1 MILPPFLGLP
11 AFFSMAETSITRALA
26 MEGIKLLTLY
36 VNSFVLVECFMFNCV
51 VCIFELNVD
60 VVIVYNDF
68 KEQGLI
74 LAALYGVVCV
84 LFDG

>member
-1 MILPPFLGLP
+1 MFYVQLCCHNLG
-11 AFFSMAETSITRALA
+11 
-26 MEGIKLLTLY
+26 
-36 VNSFVLVECFMFNCV
+36 
-51 VCIFELNVD
+51 IFELNVD
-60 VVIVYNDF
+60 VVSVYNDF